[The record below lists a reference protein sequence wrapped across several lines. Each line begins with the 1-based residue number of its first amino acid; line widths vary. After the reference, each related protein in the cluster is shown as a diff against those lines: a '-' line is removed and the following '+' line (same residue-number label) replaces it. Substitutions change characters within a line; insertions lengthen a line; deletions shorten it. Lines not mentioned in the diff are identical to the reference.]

1 MYFTKKILTNE
12 RIRKLC
18 DPSHKIA
25 FFFAQN
31 VVNLTALPYNSHS
44 VYNRF
49 YVSLYTYC
57 GFGGNNGIIA

>member
-1 MYFTKKILTNE
+1 MHFTKYFLINE

-18 DPSHKIA
+18 DPSHKTA

-31 VVNLTALPYNSHS
+31 VVNLTALPYNSQS

-49 YVSLYTYC
+49 YVSFYSYF

>member
-18 DPSHKIA
+18 DLLHKMT

-31 VVNLTALPYNSHS
+31 VVNLTALPYNSRRLRNS
-44 VYNRF
+44 F
-49 YVSLYTYC
+49 YVSFY
-57 GFGGNNGIIA
+57 